1 MYVVLI
7 FSSAPNALGTGSMA
21 SAKRECCGL
30 SLVYYR
36 LCSAFFRNKKKIRE
50 KKTTPVI
57 LNWKMHQIWC
67 LSKTEL
73 PITTCSDLC

>member
-36 LCSAFFRNKKKIRE
+36 LCPAFFRKKKKKKRE
-50 KKTTPVI
+50 KNHPSNFKLEDAPNLVS
-57 LNWKMHQIWC
+57 Q
-67 LSKTEL
+67 
-73 PITTCSDLC
+73 